1 MGQTAT
7 TSGNKQD
14 IPHTTWVDENA
25 KGDNNNNTDL
35 KAAVGLAGEEE
46 VALLSFN
53 VADPET
59 LGIPS
64 NAILN
69 KIHIVLR
76 RYVGYS
82 GSAVTNMYF
91 LNSDFTENQANWYG
105 PDDETNSTVLWEPA
119 FAGDSESSVN
129 PGLLR
134 GLYIDSKTTSGDE
147 TVTFEISNALVLK
160 QSLTFGSTVNIGLWA
175 DPSAGT
181 SNGAQFQDD
190 SYSHVSNDY
199 QPQYYVTYELPTPS
213 PPKISIA
220 PNADGVNGTVT
231 IEEASDSPA
240 LTEYSLCW
248 ADNISG
254 GSPKHTDFVTTTTDI
269 GVKTFDTDQMSGTPM
284 EHDDT
289 TYYFRLF
296 AEDSA
301 NTDGNGGASNIV
313 LAIRPEVASSGTA
326 ISPSSLT
333 IGEET
338 TLTVVAETIA
348 AHKYGGKFSSVLVN
362 WDSGASDTAADYVEY
377 KFADNTAPALTT
389 ASNLTITHKYHKNAG
404 TGNSGTFAIKVKVKD
419 PEGWISDAHSVG
431 NATIT
436 SSDPI
441 AHINANK
448 GKVMNAKFV
457 DKNNMLT
464 ISAAQSRAVGSDR
477 EIQNYLFTC
486 HAGNADTIVTMG
498 AYDNNN
504 EVFDTGSKRV
514 ALKKTSQEAVGD
526 TRLKVFGLA
535 SFDNAGD
542 PISDHHAD
550 FAYYKYTSELVKPP
564 NGGGDVMLQGTTAGA
579 ADTVGHYSY
588 NYFKSVEGTIF
599 VAADAQDVSGDRYV
613 LTAYDGDWTTKL
625 SGVLLTEDI
634 DINTEL
640 MLGVDNVEVFKAGD
654 VIKIGGEYMK
664 IVKRDVANSKLYV
677 CRGLETSSGSTH
689 NYAYLGNG
697 DSSSVSKTAAH
708 SDNDPIS
715 ILDPFIINRDLR
727 YRTKTDVTDRAR
739 RYRWGGFA
747 AVKGSGLS
755 VNGLIG
761 TAYDGSGDGVGDT
774 LLISRSVALGSG
786 SSVSDGSLT
795 LGWYRNGFLED
806 DIISIEGTNGNL
818 GSTSA
823 RKQYKIAAIRDS
835 SDDSTV
841 LVYGDIMIYGSDVDD
856 YLTTSIH
863 GSNMNGSVVRVVTN
877 PTRTVAI
884 YSPSVV
890 PDEVVFEAFVYDQT
904 YDGTDT
910 KYRNDTAF
918 TTVTSTIPNVLDLLT
933 TTDYDTDSSTN
944 RLTSTDI
951 VILNT
956 NKRRSGGLSATMPL
970 GGDKYPVNVIRNKI
984 GLPTLS
990 VNLRVIS
997 TTGLRRI
1004 RSLIEGD
1011 TYDYVFIDSNQIDS
1025 PGTKEVTYRMKLSN
1039 GSLNKSPD
1047 LGNDYLATLEFVIV
1061 GEDVN

>member
-7 TSGNKQD
+7 TSGNKKD

-25 KGDNNNNTDL
+25 KGDNNDGTDL
-35 KAAVGLAGEEE
+35 RASVGLAGEEE
-46 VALLSFN
+46 VSLLSFN
-53 VADPET
+53 IGSPED
-59 LGIPS
+59 LGIPT

-76 RYVGYS
+76 RYVGAS
-82 GSAVTNMYF
+82 GSATTNMYF

-105 PDDETNSTVLWEPA
+105 PDDETNTTVIWEPA

-134 GLYIDSKTTSGDE
+134 GLYIDSKVTSGNE
-147 TVTFEISNALVLK
+147 TVTFEISNPLVLK
-160 QSLTFGSTVNIGLWA
+160 QSLTFGSTVNVGLWA
-175 DPSAGT
+175 DPSAGAT
-181 SNGAQFQDD
+181 NDAYFQDD
-190 SYSHVSNDY
+190 SFTHVSNDY

-213 PPKISIA
+213 SPQILMN
-220 PNADGVNGTVT
+220 PNPDGVTGIIT
-231 IEEASDSPA
+231 IDSASDSPD
-240 LTEYSLCW
+240 LQKYSLCW
-248 ADNISG
+248 SDSDSTPDHGDNVTDFADTGIKEISTEQLT
-254 GSPKHTDFVTTTTDI
+254 GSPLAT
-269 GVKTFDTDQMSGTPM
+269 
-284 EHDDT
+284 EAT

-296 AEDSA
+296 AEDSV
-301 NTDGNGGASNIV
+301 NTDGNGGGSNIIKI
-313 LAIRPEVASSGTA
+313 IRPDVASSGTA

-338 TLTVVAETIA
+338 TLTVVGTAVSG
-348 AHKYGGKFSSVLVN
+348 HPYGGKFSSVLVN
-362 WDSGASDTAADYVEY
+362 WTSNISDTAADYVEY

-389 ASNLTITHKYHKNAG
+389 AGNLTITHKYHKNPSTA
-404 TGNSGTFAIKVKVKD
+404 NSGTFAVKAKIRD
-419 PEGWISDAHSVG
+419 PDGWISDAYSVG

-441 AHINANK
+441 AHVNANK

-464 ISAAQSRAVGSDR
+464 ISAAQSRAIGSDR

-514 ALKKTSQEAVGD
+514 ALRKTSQEAVGD

-542 PISDHHAD
+542 PISDHNAD
-550 FAYYKYTSELVKPP
+550 FAYYKYTSEFIKPP
-564 NGGGDVMLQGTTAGA
+564 NGAGEVMLQGTTAGA
-579 ADTVGHYSY
+579 ADTIGNYSY

-599 VAADAQDVSGDRYV
+599 TTVDAQDISGDRYV
-613 LTAYDGDWTTKL
+613 LTAYDVDWTTKL

-654 VIKIGGEYMK
+654 VIKIGVEYMK

-677 CRGLETSSGSTH
+677 CRGLESSSGSTH
-689 NYAYLGNG
+689 NYAYLGDGTVN
-697 DSSSVSKTAAH
+697 SVSKTAAH

-761 TAYDGSGDGVGDT
+761 TAYDGSGAGVGDT
-774 LLISRSVALGSG
+774 LLISRSAALGSG
-786 SSVSDGSLT
+786 SSVSDTST
-795 LGWYRNGFLED
+795 SLGWYRNGFLED
-806 DIISIEGTNGNL
+806 DIISIEGTNSDL

-841 LVYGDIMIYGSDVDD
+841 LVYSDLMIYGSDVDD
-856 YLTTSIH
+856 YLSTSIH
-863 GSNMNGSVVRVVTN
+863 GSNMDGNVVRVITN

-884 YSPSVV
+884 FSPSAVT
-890 PDEVVFEAFVYDQT
+890 DEVVFETFVYDQT
-904 YDGTDT
+904 FSGTDT
-910 KYRNDTAF
+910 KHRNDTAF

-933 TTDYDTDSSTN
+933 ATDYDADSSTN
-944 RLTSTDI
+944 SLTSTDI
-951 VILNT
+951 AILST

-970 GGDKYPVNVIRNKI
+970 GGDKYPVNVIRNKV

-997 TTGLRRI
+997 STGLRRI

-1025 PGTKEVTYRMKLSN
+1025 PGTKDVTYRMKLSN

-1061 GEDVN
+1061 GEDVS

>member
-7 TSGNKQD
+7 TSASKID
-14 IPHTTWVDENA
+14 IPHTTWVDEAA
-25 KGDNNNNTDL
+25 KGDNQDGTDL
-35 KAAVGLAGEEE
+35 RASVGSAGAEE
-46 VALLSFN
+46 VSLLSFTI
-53 VADPET
+53 ADPET

-69 KIHIVLR
+69 KVHIVLR
-76 RYVGYS
+76 RYVGAS
-82 GSAVTNMYF
+82 GAATTNMYF

-105 PDDETNSTVLWEPA
+105 PDDETNTTVLWEPA

-134 GLYIDSKTTSGDE
+134 GLYIDSQTSTTDE
-147 TVTFEISNALVLK
+147 TVTFAISNSLVLK
-160 QSLTFGSTVNIGLWA
+160 KSLTFGSTVNIGLWGE
-175 DPSAGT
+175 PSAGST
-181 SNGAQFQDD
+181 NDAYFQDD

-199 QPQYYVTYELPTPS
+199 QPQYYVTYELPTPT

-220 PNADGVNGTVT
+220 PNADGINGTVT
-231 IEEASDSPA
+231 VEEASDSPA
-240 LTEYSLCW
+240 LAEYSLCW

-254 GSPKHTDFVTTTTDI
+254 GSPKHTDNVTTTTDT

-296 AEDSA
+296 AEDSL

-338 TLTVVAETIA
+338 TLTVVAETIST
-348 AHKYGGKFSSVLVN
+348 HKYGGKFSSVLVN

-419 PEGWISDAHSVG
+419 PEGWVSDAHSVG

-486 HAGNADTIVTMG
+486 QAGNADTIVTMG

-514 ALKKTSQEAVGD
+514 ALINNTGD
-526 TRLKVFGLA
+526 DVTATRLKIFGLA
-535 SFDNAGD
+535 SFDNDGD
-542 PISDHHAD
+542 PISDHHTD
-550 FAYYKYTSELVKPP
+550 FAYYKYTSEFIKPP
-564 NGGGDVMLQGTTAGA
+564 DTTLLVAMEGATAGA
-579 ADTVGHYSY
+579 ADTVGNFSY
-588 NYFKSVEGTIF
+588 NYFKSIEGAVFTT
-599 VAADAQDVSGDRYV
+599 VDAQDVSGDRY
-613 LTAYDGDWTTKL
+613 LLMAYTGDWTTKL

-634 DINTEL
+634 TINTEF
-640 MLGVDNVEVFKAGD
+640 MLGVDNAEVFKAGD
-654 VIKIGGEYMK
+654 VIKIGTEYMK
-664 IVKRDVANSKLYV
+664 VVNSDTTNNKLYV
-677 CRGLETSSGSTH
+677 CRGLEVGGGS
-689 NYAYLGNG
+689 ASIGYLGNHE
-697 DSSSVSKTAAH
+697 SSVNVSVTATH
-708 SDNDPIS
+708 SDNASIS

-747 AVKGSGLS
+747 AVKGNSSG
-755 VNGLIG
+755 NGLIA
-761 TAYDGSGDGVGDT
+761 TAYDGTGDGVGG
-774 LLISRSVALGSG
+774 IIRIAVSVAAGDG
-786 SSVSDGSLT
+786 SSVSDATTDSC
-795 LGWYRNGFLED
+795 WYRNGFYED
-806 DIISIEGTNGNL
+806 DIISIEGTNANL

-823 RKQYKIAAIRDS
+823 RKYYKIAAMRDS
-835 SDDSTV
+835 SDSLESREYDD
-841 LVYGDIMIYGSDVDD
+841 LFIYGSDVDD
-856 YLTTSIH
+856 YITTTVPTE
-863 GSNMNGSVVRVVTN
+863 NMDGNVVRVITN

-890 PDEVVFEAFVYDQT
+890 PDEVVFEAFVYDET
-904 YDGTDT
+904 YSGTDT

-918 TTVTSTIPNVLDLLT
+918 TTVTSTVPNVLDLLT
-933 TTDYDTDSSTN
+933 ATDYDADSSTN

-951 VILNT
+951 AILSAD
-956 NKRRSGGLSATMPL
+956 KSRSGGLSATMPL
-970 GGDKYPVNVIRNKI
+970 GGDKYPINVIRNKI
-984 GLPTLS
+984 GLPTMSVSLRILS
-990 VNLRVIS
+990 S
-997 TTGLRRI
+997 TGLRRI

-1025 PGTKEVTYRMKLSN
+1025 PSTKEVTYRMKLSD
-1039 GSLNKSPD
+1039 GSLKKAPEMGS
-1047 LGNDYLATLEFVIV
+1047 DYLADLSFVIV
-1061 GEDVN
+1061 GEDVS